1 MTQAGAQSS
10 PSWICRA
17 TSPHLRLSAA
27 SIAAASA
34 GVPATTFWS
43 PARSLSATV
52 GPSGRAGEEAAGRLA
67 ADDVLHRRGRT
78 LAGHVRHV
86 EAGWP
91 TKVWLN
97 CVPTVTGI
105 RDSGSKPR
113 FL

>member
-1 MTQAGAQSS
+1 
-10 PSWICRA
+10 
-17 TSPHLRLSAA
+17 
-27 SIAAASA
+27 
-34 GVPATTFWS
+34 
-43 PARSLSATV
+43 LSATV